1 MNLPNSTTVV
11 RFTVNEDVLGSNPTR
26 SDKSVISFMSNQSEA
41 LAICSEFADEYG
53 VDVEDN
59 ESVVVY
65 MKSEYINELKNM
77 LERKNYKL
85 KSFKVYGDE
94 ALVNFIPK

>member
-1 MNLPNSTTVV
+1 MN
-11 RFTVNEDVLGSNPTR
+11 NET
-26 SDKSVISFMSNQSEA
+26 EA

-53 VDVEDN
+53 VDIEDG
-59 ESVVVY
+59 ESIVVY

-77 LERKNYKL
+77 LERKEYKL

-94 ALVNFIPK
+94 ALVNFIPKR

>member
-1 MNLPNSTTVV
+1 MD
-11 RFTVNEDVLGSNPTR
+11 NE
-26 SDKSVISFMSNQSEA
+26 SEA

-53 VDVEDN
+53 VDIEDG
-59 ESVVVY
+59 ESIVVY

-77 LERKNYKL
+77 LQRKSYKL

-94 ALVNFIPK
+94 ALVNFIPKR